1 MAIDHFRFV
10 HSFRNKRRFSNFS
23 SEQFS
28 RGHSENHCDPEGS
41 IGDPTYSRRN
51 TGFDLQERDR
61 SDKRFSEF
69 VFVPDLCDPQEIG
82 GSACHPESQRV
93 QSLHFNPTLQ
103 DGDSERYSSTA
114 ISKRLGC
121 VDRFE
126 RCLPPHS
133 GSSAIQE
140 VLGFPI
146 HGHDLSVQGSAFRPQ
161 RLTLGLYK
169 SSSYS
174 CGPSPPSR
182 NSSLLL
188 SGRLAPSGGV
198 QGALGASSSDD
209 PAMDPGSRFPCELEE
224 VFPGTAETSCLSRGA
239 AGHPNL
245 LARPLEH
252 RVLALQ
258 SVIRDL
264 TSGWL
269 YSALLWQKF
278 LGHLASFVDL
288 VPNCRML
295 MRPLQLHFL
304 RYFTPL
310 TDPQDK
316 LVPLSPEVKVLCRA
330 WASPSRLL
338 EGKPFAPPPHRL
350 VISTDASG
358 QGWGAVLHPH
368 RVSGVWSKAEAS
380 DHINSLELKAVLLA
394 LQNLESHVVGQS
406 VLIRSDNMTV
416 VSFIN
421 YQGGTHSSSLCRL
434 ALDLWEWCHQR
445 KIFLQAAH
453 IPGEDNIVADFLS
466 RGKYLPSEWV
476 LKRSVFRKISL
487 ASSPPPEVLLSVPG
501 RSCLEDRRA
510 VVSVDESSSVRVS
523 SFLSS
528 PQDLGQD
535 CSGQSGPSPG
545 CPVLASETLVSSSP
559 SSLGRSSKGVAS
571 SKGPSGTTPV
581 SDSSSQSRKSSSIS
595 MASLRQQGEEAGL
608 SQELRSSQLKHSG
621 NPLATLMIPD
631 WRVSG
636 SGVPRSLAI
645 PLLPL

>member
-1 MAIDHFRFV
+1 MGFQFMDMTYQYKVLPFGLKDSPWVFTRVVATLV
-10 HSFRNKRRFSNFS
+10 GLLRR
-23 SEQFS
+23 
-28 RGHSENHCDPEGS
+28 P
-41 IGDPTYSRRN
+41 
-51 TGFDLQERDR
+51 
-61 SDKRFSEF
+61 
-69 VFVPDLCDPQEIG
+69 
-82 GSACHPESQRV
+82 
-93 QSLHFNPTLQ
+93 
-103 DGDSERYSSTA
+103 
-114 ISKRLGC
+114 
-121 VDRFE
+121 
-126 RCLPPHS
+126 
-133 GSSAIQE
+133 
-140 VLGFPI
+140 
-146 HGHDLSVQGSAFRPQ
+146 
-161 RLTLGLYK
+161 
-169 SSSYS
+169 
-174 CGPSPPSR
+174 R

-198 QGALGASSSDD
+198 QGALGASSSED

-224 VFPGTAETSCLSRGA
+224 VFPGTAETSSLSRGA
-239 AGHPNL
+239 AGHPKFVGSSL
-245 LARPLEH
+245 GAQSTGSSVCDSGSHQRLVVFRPLVAEVS
-252 RVLALQ
+252 RPSRQLCGSCPQLQDADETSSASLPTVLHSL
-258 SVIRDL
+258 
-264 TSGWL
+264 
-269 YSALLWQKF
+269 
-278 LGHLASFVDL
+278 
-288 VPNCRML
+288 
-295 MRPLQLHFL
+295 
-304 RYFTPL
+304 
-310 TDPQDK
+310 DK

-350 VISTDASG
+350 VISTDTSG

-380 DHINSLELKAVLLA
+380 NHINSLKLKAVLLA

-434 ALDLWEWCHQR
+434 ALDLWEWCLQR

-476 LKRSVFRKISL
+476 LKRSVFHKICL
-487 ASSPPPEVLLSVPG
+487 AASPPPEVLLSVPG

-535 CSGQSGPSPG
+535 CSGRSGPSPG
-545 CPVLASETLVSSSP
+545 CPVLASETLVSSSA